1 MPPKKDA
8 GKVLQGEL
16 QDQVKNLYRC
26 PYRSESNLINTKLYM
41 QEGKSMARKVLVM
54 GEVRDGS
61 LRNVSFEAV
70 AAAKQLQKAVK

>member
-1 MPPKKDA
+1 
-8 GKVLQGEL
+8 
-16 QDQVKNLYRC
+16 
-26 PYRSESNLINTKLYM
+26 M

-70 AAAKQLQKAVK
+70 AKQKQLQKAVK

>member
-1 MPPKKDA
+1 
-8 GKVLQGEL
+8 
-16 QDQVKNLYRC
+16 
-26 PYRSESNLINTKLYM
+26 M

-70 AAAKQLQKAVK
+70 AKKNNCRRR